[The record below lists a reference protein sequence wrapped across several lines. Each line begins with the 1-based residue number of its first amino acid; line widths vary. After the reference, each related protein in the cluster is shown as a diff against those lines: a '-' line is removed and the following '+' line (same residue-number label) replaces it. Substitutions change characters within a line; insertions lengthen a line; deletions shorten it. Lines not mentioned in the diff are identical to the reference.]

1 MYSSL
6 RFFLS
11 LTNDSFFFIQN
22 RPKCYSV
29 FITQQQLNENI
40 AVTFQPFCGN
50 KKHRR
55 WEEKNK
61 SIIKK
66 ILSVGSPVFGQGT
79 RNLRLCRFIFSCVP
93 AWGLKSSCQSILLMM
108 FKEYISATAEFLIIR
123 QVSMAENAGI
133 FPRENELPVCSSVLT
148 LSSPPRTR
156 ESYRVPQAVTE
167 LLTGLGP
174 AGAGSCNASGRRWP
188 GHAPG
193 RVRHQ
198 DPVSSWSWS
207 WAQSRTG
214 TQQTH
219 SPLDFR
225 FPAWKGHLLCD
236 TLDLLLLRTAILINL
251 SSSFVK
257 PGCIPMP
264 CFCTSSPLSS
274 AAPKFPALAGLK
286 AAPAHFP
293 VSQPS
298 ASFWLPLSA
307 VVWEQPQSPAS
318 LYLAV

>member
-1 MYSSL
+1 MKILLLHFNLSVEIKSTGDGKKKTKASLKKFYLLAVQFLDREQETYDFVDLFFLVSQHEVWSPAARASYWWCLKSIFQQLQSFWLSDKSAWQKMQAFFPGRMSSL
-6 RFFLS
+6 SAALCWPFLLHHAPGRVTGSPRLS
-11 LTNDSFFFIQN
+11 L
-22 RPKCYSV
+22 
-29 FITQQQLNENI
+29 
-40 AVTFQPFCGN
+40 
-50 KKHRR
+50 
-55 WEEKNK
+55 
-61 SIIKK
+61 
-66 ILSVGSPVFGQGT
+66 
-79 RNLRLCRFIFSCVP
+79 SC
-93 AWGLKSSCQSILLMM
+93 WRGW
-108 FKEYISATAEFLIIR
+108 
-123 QVSMAENAGI
+123 
-133 FPRENELPVCSSVLT
+133 
-148 LSSPPRTR
+148 
-156 ESYRVPQAVTE
+156 
-167 LLTGLGP
+167 
-174 AGAGSCNASGRRWP
+174 GRRWP

-219 SPLDFR
+219 SPLDFG

-264 CFCTSSPLSS
+264 CFCTSSLLSS

-293 VSQPS
+293 VSQSS

-307 VVWEQPQSPAS
+307 LVWEQPQSPAS